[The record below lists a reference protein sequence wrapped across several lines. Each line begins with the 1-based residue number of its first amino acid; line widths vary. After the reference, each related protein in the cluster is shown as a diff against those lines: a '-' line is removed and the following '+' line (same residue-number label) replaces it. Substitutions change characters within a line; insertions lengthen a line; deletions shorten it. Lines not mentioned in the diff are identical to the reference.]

1 MNVIRV
7 LCQVF
12 LVAAAS
18 GQGYDGHGHQD
29 FDARR
34 LQAGTFH
41 YRESQVG
48 RPDGESV
55 IRVQQLMDGNT
66 YAFSNI
72 VDGPSS
78 QHWRATIST
87 DFTPL
92 SAELT
97 FGDGPTAHKA
107 FQLSYQAARV
117 TGFAATKREGSGS
130 VDRGV
135 DDIVA
140 PDTVDQR
147 IDWAAVMSR
156 NRYTPQQQFLFHVYD
171 PKGGNSQ
178 VVATVMGLQTI
189 HVAAGTFQV
198 VRIVYRI
205 SKATGTEA
213 FEVFVNESVPRFLVK
228 EVFPDGLTSELLKIS
243 PDM

>member
-7 LCQVF
+7 LCQVLF
-12 LVAAAS
+12 IVAAS
-18 GQGYDGHGHQD
+18 GQHYDGHGRQD

-34 LQAGTFH
+34 LQAGTFR
-41 YRESQVG
+41 YRESKVG
-48 RPDGESV
+48 TSDGESV
-55 IRVQQLMDGNT
+55 IRVQKLVDGNT

-78 QHWRATIST
+78 QHWRATISA

-107 FQLSYQAARV
+107 FQLSYGGVHV
-117 TGFAATKREGSGS
+117 TGFAATTREGSSS
-130 VDRGV
+130 VDRPV
-135 DDIVA
+135 NDIVA

-147 IDWAAVMSR
+147 IDWAAVMSL
-156 NRYTPQQQFLFHVYD
+156 NRYSPQQQFLFHVYD

-178 VVATVMGLQTI
+178 VVARVMGSQTI

-205 SKATGTEA
+205 RKATGTEA

-228 EVFPDGLTSELLKIS
+228 EVFPDGLISELLKIS
-243 PDM
+243 PDS

>member
-7 LCQVF
+7 VCQVF

-34 LQAGTFH
+34 LQTGTFH

-55 IRVQQLMDGNT
+55 IRVQKLMDGNT

-78 QHWRATIST
+78 QHWRATISR

-107 FQLSYQAARV
+107 FQLSYEAARV
-117 TGFAATKREGSGS
+117 TAFAATKREGSGS
-130 VDRGV
+130 FDR
-135 DDIVA
+135 
-140 PDTVDQR
+140 
-147 IDWAAVMSR
+147 AV
-156 NRYTPQQQFLFHVYD
+156 ND
-171 PKGGNSQ
+171 N
-178 VVATVMGLQTI
+178 
-189 HVAAGTFQV
+189 
-198 VRIVYRI
+198 
-205 SKATGTEA
+205 
-213 FEVFVNESVPRFLVK
+213 
-228 EVFPDGLTSELLKIS
+228 
-243 PDM
+243 